1 MKRVRVQVYV
11 RGRLQEGLL
20 MAVGHVKVRTPNRFF
35 FSEQRSLWLI
45 IGGPRR
51 LLRLCAGR

>member
-20 MAVGHVKVRTPNRFF
+20 MAVGHVKVRAPNRFF
-35 FSEQRSLWLI
+35 SGSDGLWLI
-45 IGGPRR
+45 IGGPRW

>member
-20 MAVGHVKVRTPNRFF
+20 MAVGHVKVRAPAASRPAI
-35 FSEQRSLWLI
+35 EVLI